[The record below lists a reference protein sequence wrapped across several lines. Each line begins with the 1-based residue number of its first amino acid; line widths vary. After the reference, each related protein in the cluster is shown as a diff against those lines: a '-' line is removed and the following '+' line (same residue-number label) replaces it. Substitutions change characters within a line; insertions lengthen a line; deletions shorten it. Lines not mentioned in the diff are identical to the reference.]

1 MLVAPARSSNS
12 QGGDHER
19 MAIDRVNV
27 IVPAR
32 LHLGFVDLH
41 GGLGRRYGSL
51 GISLDTPQTRISLR
65 RSAALSVNGPSAARA
80 RRCLEALIE
89 RFHLDSDM
97 QLEIEAAIPEH
108 VGLGSGTQ
116 LALATAV
123 ACCRLHGIVVGT
135 RELAGMLERG
145 LRSSIGI
152 ASFEHGGVILDG
164 GRGEADEPPPVVAR
178 LPFPD
183 AWRVLLIFDE
193 VRQGLHGSAEIDAF
207 RDLPRFPQD
216 TAAHLCRVML
226 MVTLPALAEEDL
238 DRFGA
243 GLQELQRAIGDYF
256 APVQGSRYSSPAVTE
271 VLAWLESE
279 GIRAAGQTS
288 WGPTGF
294 AILASEREAG
304 QVQRE
309 AGRRWPAGGGLRFV
323 VSRGRNHGGDIT
335 VE

>member
-1 MLVAPARSSNS
+1 MLVAPARSGNS
-12 QGGDHER
+12 QGGDHDR
-19 MAIDRVNV
+19 TAIECVSV

-32 LHLGFVDLH
+32 LHVGFVDLH

-65 RSAALSVNGPSAARA
+65 RGEALSVNGPSAARA
-80 RRCLEALIE
+80 RRCLEALIA
-89 RFHLDSDM
+89 RFDLDPRL
-97 QLEIEAAIPEH
+97 QLEIAAAIPEH

-116 LALATAV
+116 LALATGVAV
-123 ACCRLHGIVVGT
+123 CRLHGLEVDT
-135 RELAGMLERG
+135 RALAGMLERG

-152 ASFEHGGVILDG
+152 GSFEHGGVILDG
-164 GRGEADEPPPVVAR
+164 GRGEADQPPPVIAR

-183 AWRVLLIFDE
+183 EWRVLLIFDHA
-193 VRQGLHGSAEIDAF
+193 RQGLHGSAETEAF
-207 RDLPRFPQD
+207 RRLPAFPPEA
-216 TAAHLCRVML
+216 AAHLCRVML
-226 MVTLPALAEEDL
+226 MVTLPAIAERDL

-243 GLQELQRAIGDYF
+243 GLQELQRAVGDYF
-256 APVQGSRYSSPAVTE
+256 APVQGARYSSEAVAE

-279 GIRAAGQTS
+279 GVRAVGQTS

-294 AILASEREAG
+294 AILASEIEAARML
-304 QVQRE
+304 QAAE
-309 AGRRWPAGGGLRFV
+309 RRWSADGGLRFT